1 MTSRLFEVTFSVP
14 GNFNFKH
21 IKFKVTSRYP
31 GGDVVDSWK
40 QESGVNRAAW
50 AEDVSLGVIGIW
62 MVFKAM
68 SLHEFLKC
76 MSVDTEE
83 RVAKD

>member
-1 MTSRLFEVTFSVP
+1 MWWASVKRSREL
-14 GNFNFKH
+14 
-21 IKFKVTSRYP
+21 
-31 GGDVVDSWK
+31 
-40 QESGVNRAAW
+40 NRAAW

-68 SLHEFLKC
+68 SLHEFLKG

-83 RVAKD
+83 RAAED